1 MPRYHRLRSVVTAC
15 TAGAWLAASAGTV
28 AAAEVTIDDLMG
40 PGVIESGLADIR
52 GGAAA
57 EPIVD
62 GDLAINDSRQGATI
76 TDNAI
81 LAPTRSG
88 AITGNSIA
96 GNRGLTISNFNSGN
110 FNAFQT
116 TVQYNISLQ

>member
-1 MPRYHRLRSVVTAC
+1 MPRYHRLRGVVTA
-15 TAGAWLAASAGTV
+15 TAAGAWLAASAV
-28 AAAEVTIDDLMG
+28 PAAAAEVTVDDLMG

-52 GGAAA
+52 GGAATDPVV
-57 EPIVD
+57 E
-62 GDLAINDSRQGATI
+62 GDLAINDSRQDATI

-88 AITGNSIA
+88 TITGNAIT